1 MGLLGY
7 GERDSTPFTILALL
21 LTSLLCFFA
30 FFQWN
35 LFSLIENS
43 ASTSY
48 TSWITLEIV
57 MIWRFICA
65 FIGLAAVVYMFR
77 TVPGFMPVILHK
89 ERTEIIIHPVGLQ
102 HFVTFSSWTLLI
114 NILYFLLSAIITLA
128 VISGTNVPQWMNI
141 AAIIFFSAAA
151 GSSFLTATVVRYVIL
166 PEEVKVG
173 RVNENMFNFHNQL
186 MHNFAAIFIAVD
198 LIISRPTLHPE
209 FAVFGLFFGLI
220 YAVFAYLFA
229 FYGGGF
235 YVYTFI
241 DPRLK
246 YAPLLMTA
254 LAIAIATFYLGLW
267 LLSQLLSY
275 NYLMGSILVIIWV
288 SLIVQF
294 KSKLVLEE
302 E

>member
-35 LFSLIENS
+35 LFSLFDNI

-48 TSWITLEIV
+48 TSLIPLEIV

-77 TVPGFMPVILHK
+77 TIPGFMPVILHK

-114 NILYFLLSAIITLA
+114 NILYFLLSAIITFA
-128 VISGTNVPQWMNI
+128 VISGNNMPQWMNI
-141 AAIIFFSAAA
+141 AVIIFFSAAA

-275 NYLMGSILVIIWV
+275 NYLIGSILVIIWV

-294 KSKLVLEE
+294 NSKLVLEE

>member
-21 LTSLLCFFA
+21 LTSVLCFFA

-43 ASTSY
+43 VSTSY
-48 TSWITLEIV
+48 TSWIPLEIV
-57 MIWRFICA
+57 MLWRFICA

-77 TVPGFMPVILHK
+77 TIPGFMPVILHK

-128 VISGTNVPQWMNI
+128 VISETNVPQWMNI
-141 AAIIFFSAAA
+141 AVIIFFSAAA

-275 NYLMGSILVIIWV
+275 NYLIGSILVIIWV

>member
-21 LTSLLCFFA
+21 LTSVLCFFA

-43 ASTSY
+43 VSTSY
-48 TSWITLEIV
+48 TSWIPLEIV
-57 MIWRFICA
+57 MLWRFICA

-77 TVPGFMPVILHK
+77 TIPGFMPVILHK

-141 AAIIFFSAAA
+141 AVIIFFSAAA

-275 NYLMGSILVIIWV
+275 NYLIGSILVIIWV

>member
-43 ASTSY
+43 VSTSY
-48 TSWITLEIV
+48 TSWIPLEIV
-57 MIWRFICA
+57 MAWRFICA

-77 TVPGFMPVILHK
+77 TIPGFMPVILHK

-141 AAIIFFSAAA
+141 TVIIFFSAAA
-151 GSSFLTATVVRYVIL
+151 GSSLLTATVVRYVIL

-198 LIISRPTLHPE
+198 LVISRPTLHPE

-220 YAVFAYLFA
+220 YAVFAYIFA

-246 YAPLLMTA
+246 YAPLLMTV
-254 LAIAIATFYLGLW
+254 LATAIATFYLGLW
-267 LLSQLLSY
+267 LLSLLLSY
-275 NYLMGSILVIIWV
+275 NYLIGSILVIIWV

-294 KSKLVLEE
+294 TSKLVLEE